1 VSNFWG
7 AYQGDGGKAIHPWLR
22 GMFRNAK
29 QTKARPRITDF
40 FVLLKEIV

>member
-1 VSNFWG
+1 VSNFLG
-7 AYQGDGGKAIHPWLR
+7 AYQLR

-29 QTKARPRITDF
+29 PIKARPRITDF